1 MEAGHALPGVNAQ
14 RLRVAI
20 ELFAALALLAAMAL
34 VLMKW
39 TDWPLRS
46 VIAAFTV
53 LALVSLLLFQH
64 WQPPQTIRG
73 LGHANRVTLLRAT
86 LVALVAGSV
95 AAPQWLPVHALLC
108 CALAL
113 AALALDGLDGAV
125 ARRTRSDTA
134 FGASFDM
141 ELDAFFIL
149 VLSSACWLIGR
160 AGVWVLAI
168 GLMRYAML
176 VAARVWPRLRGNV
189 PPSFFA
195 KLVCVL
201 QIAALVIALLP
212 WTPVSLASALL
223 AIALVLLTIS
233 FGRDVLWLLGRQQVP
248 MRS

>member
-1 MEAGHALPGVNAQ
+1 MSAPNPQ
-14 RLRVAI
+14 RLRVTF
-20 ELFAALALLAAMAL
+20 ELLVGLLLLAAMAFAL
-34 VLMKW
+34 RQW

-46 VIAAFTV
+46 VFAAFAV
-53 LALVSLLLFQH
+53 LVLISLLLWQH
-64 WQPPQTIRG
+64 WKPPQTIRG
-73 LGHANRVTLLRAT
+73 LGHANRVTLLRSV
-86 LVALVAGSV
+86 LVSLVAGSV
-95 AAPQWLPVHALLC
+95 IAPQWMPVHALLC

-113 AALALDGLDGAV
+113 TALALDGLDGAV
-125 ARRTRSDTA
+125 ARRTRSESA

-149 VLSSACWLIGR
+149 VLSVACWIGER

-176 VAARVWPRLRGNV
+176 GAARLSPRLRGNV

-212 WTPVSLASALL
+212 WTPLALASALL

-233 FGRDVLWLLGRQQVP
+233 FGRDVVWLLGRQQAP

>member
-1 MEAGHALPGVNAQ
+1 MSASSANPQ
-14 RLRVAI
+14 RLRIAI
-20 ELFAALALLAAMAL
+20 ELFAGLLLLAAMAFAL
-34 VLMKW
+34 RQWM
-39 TDWPLRS
+39 DWPLRS
-46 VIAAFTV
+46 VTAAFTV
-53 LALVSLLLFQH
+53 LVLVSLLLFRH
-64 WQPPQTIRG
+64 WNPPQTIRG

-95 AAPQWLPVHALLC
+95 AAPQWFPPHALLC

-113 AALALDGLDGAV
+113 AALALDGIDGAV

-149 VLSSACWLIGR
+149 VLSFACWLVER
-160 AGVWVLAI
+160 AGIWVLAI

-176 VAARVWPRLRGNV
+176 VAARLSPRLRGDV

-212 WTPVSLASALL
+212 WTPTLLASALL

-233 FGRDVLWLLGRQQVP
+233 FGRDVVWLLGRQQAP
-248 MRS
+248 LRS

>member
-1 MEAGHALPGVNAQ
+1 MNAPDMQPNGQ
-14 RLRVAI
+14 RLRVAV
-20 ELFAALALLAAMAL
+20 ELLAGLLLLAAMAL
-34 VLMKW
+34 ALQHW

-46 VIAAFTV
+46 VFAAFAV
-53 LALVSLLLFQH
+53 LALVSLLLLLLH
-64 WQPPQTIRG
+64 WNPPQTIRG

-95 AAPQWLPVHALLC
+95 AAPQWLPLHALLC

-149 VLSSACWLIGR
+149 VLSFACWIGGR
-160 AGVWVLAI
+160 AGAWVLAI
-168 GLMRYAML
+168 GFMRYAML
-176 VAARVWPRLRGNV
+176 VAAQLSPRLRGKV

-195 KLVCVL
+195 RLVCVL

-212 WTPVSLASALL
+212 WTPLALASALL
-223 AIALVLLTIS
+223 AIALALLTVS
-233 FGRDVLWLLGRQQVP
+233 FGRDVVWLLGRQQAP
-248 MRS
+248 TLT